1 NWAPAELPSTQPTTT
16 ETPTTRSTAAVAWRS
31 ATCATSCASTP
42 ATSSGDRTRRS
53 KPSKTTI
60 VPPGSEKALT
70 TSPLTTSTS
79 IETSTGNPGRN
90 RSTMVSSATRPSS
103 RSQRGWACRMRS
115 SAAHPSGSSQALGM
129 SGATATASHCIPHT
143 RAPTSGRAT
152 APIASATRHHRCSR
166 PRPCMT
172 SGAAIRSHRMKTAS
186 STTSRA
192 SSPSTP
198 RRTTPCE
205 GSSTRRSAARLQ
217 RATGTPSTCEISSAD
232 GVKAICT
239 SCRAA
244 ERPSLY
250 RPRAVIASNVAEV
263 EDVEQALAGAR
274 HRDAALRDRCEV
286 ERAPHLEPAGEE
298 SYLPKGDERRRDAE
312 GRDDDREVA
321 ERSAQKR
328 PAPHGVGEGEALEGH
343 VRREIALRARLVPDH
358 GKTSRREKEQERQQP
373 PTEQVAAAPVEAQ
386 RTIAQERV

>member
-1 NWAPAELPSTQPTTT
+1 
-16 ETPTTRSTAAVAWRS
+16 
-31 ATCATSCASTP
+31 
-42 ATSSGDRTRRS
+42 
-53 KPSKTTI
+53 
-60 VPPGSEKALT
+60 
-70 TSPLTTSTS
+70 
-79 IETSTGNPGRN
+79 
-90 RSTMVSSATRPSS
+90 
-103 RSQRGWACRMRS
+103 
-115 SAAHPSGSSQALGM
+115 
-129 SGATATASHCIPHT
+129 
-143 RAPTSGRAT
+143 
-152 APIASATRHHRCSR
+152 
-166 PRPCMT
+166 
-172 SGAAIRSHRMKTAS
+172 
-186 STTSRA
+186 
-192 SSPSTP
+192 
-198 RRTTPCE
+198 

-286 ERAPHLEPAGEE
+286 ERAPHLGQAGEE

-386 RTIAQERV
+386 RTIGEERVGELVGLEAHPTIRSIGPEGEYDRDHRPRGQPAVRPRRPQLRATDAAPPRPAQAVASSAVARGGTEE